1 VDDISDIV
9 TRLRLSAEDEAALH
23 DLVRR
28 AASQKADTVL
38 LPQSGAGPR
47 TVREIPLE
55 SSRYQDRGR
64 IATGGMGEVR
74 RVFDQVLDRPVA
86 MKVLRPDLSHQEHLV
101 RRFVEEAKLTAQLQ
115 HPNVVAVHEIGRLPN
130 ADGHG
135 ARWFFTMKEVRG
147 HTLTEVIDEV
157 HGVSREG
164 AWGTSTDG
172 WTLRRMVDVFHKVCL
187 TVAFAHDHGVV
198 HGDLKPDNVMV
209 GAYGEVQLMD
219 WGLSARLQETGYA
232 PDVGITGTP
241 VYMAPEQA
249 RGTPRSR
256 LTDVYSLGATLY
268 HMLSGQLPF
277 PNESP
282 QDVVMRLVRG
292 ERPVPLR
299 RVEEIVTFSETRAYV
314 DRTDPGEGTCP
325 PIPRELADAVTRAMA
340 TEKLRT
346 PSAQAL
352 AEQIEGWLEGSRKAE
367 ELRTLVAQATSRLPE
382 VRALRER
389 ARGLRERAQA
399 LTLAVPRSA
408 PDLEKREIWA
418 LEDQAGELEGE
429 ADRHEADVEGTLRAV
444 TNLMPGLP
452 EAHEALARQL
462 RDHHEQ
468 RERSGDTR
476 GAEQVEVRLRA
487 HVRALPPSSALRNEL
502 QLYLKGDGEVHL
514 LSDPPGARVA
524 VHKQMLV
531 DRRLMASPTSR
542 LSATPVRA
550 RLAMGSYVLVLHFPA
565 GPGGASQEV
574 RYPVLIERNARW
586 TGIPPGTASP
596 EPIRLPAQ
604 LGPDECCV
612 PAGWAKL
619 GDTEQGG
626 ARPLWVDSFVIDRF
640 PVTNRQY
647 LEFLND
653 LASQGR
659 GEEALRHAPRER
671 TGTGLARTIYVR
683 DERGRFS
690 VGTDEDGDAWDPDW
704 PVVLIDW
711 DDANAYAAWRA
722 QSTGLPWRLPS
733 EWEWEKAA
741 RGVDGRSYP
750 WGDHAEDTWACTLH
764 AHTGRPLLSVVD
776 SYPEDESP
784 YGVRGCAGNVH
795 EWCLE
800 PHAPPRIAPHTRAP
814 RPPAGP
820 SDLRITRGGAW
831 NLAIRHARCAMRH
844 GTQAHSRLP
853 YIGFRL
859 ARPV

>member
-28 AASQKADTVL
+28 AAAQKADTVL
-38 LPQSGAGPR
+38 LPQSGAAPR

-55 SSRYQDRGR
+55 PSRYQDRGR

-74 RVFDQVLDRPVA
+74 RVFDHVLDRLVA

-115 HPNVVAVHEIGRLPN
+115 HPNVVAVHEIGRLPH
-130 ADGHG
+130 ADGKG
-135 ARWFFTMKEVRG
+135 PRWFFTMKEVQG
-147 HTLTEVIDEV
+147 HTLTEVIGEV
-157 HGVSREG
+157 HTASREG
-164 AWGTSTDG
+164 AWGTSPGG
-172 WTLRRMVDVFHKVCL
+172 WTLRRMIDVFHKVCL

-256 LTDVYSLGATLY
+256 LTDVYALGATLY

-292 ERPVPLR
+292 ERPSPLR
-299 RVEEIVTFSETRAYV
+299 RVEEIVAFSETRAYL
-314 DRTDPGEGTCP
+314 DRTDAGEGNNP

-346 PSAQAL
+346 PSALAL
-352 AEQIEGWLEGSRKAE
+352 AEQAEAWLEGSRRAE
-367 ELRTLVAQATSRLPE
+367 ELRALVQQATSRLPE

-389 ARGLRERAQA
+389 ARGLSERAQS
-399 LTLAVPRSA
+399 LATTVPRSS

-418 LEDQAGELEGE
+418 LEDQAAELAAE
-429 ADRHEADVEGTLRAV
+429 ADRHEFDIEGTLRAV
-444 TNLMPGLP
+444 SNLMPGLA

-462 RDHHEQ
+462 REQHEQ
-468 RERSGDTR
+468 RERSGDIQ

-487 HVRALPPSSALRNEL
+487 HVRALPTSSALRQEL

-514 LSDPPGARVA
+514 LSDPTGAKVA

-531 DRRLMASPTSR
+531 DRRLMSSPTSR

-550 RLAMGSYVLVLHFPA
+550 KLAMGSYVLVLHFP
-565 GPGGASQEV
+565 GGQEV

-586 TGIPPGTASP
+586 TGIPPGTTSP
-596 EPIRLPAQ
+596 EPIRLPAE
-604 LGPDECCV
+604 LGPNECCV

-619 GDTEQGG
+619 GDEEHGG
-626 ARPLWVDSFVIDRF
+626 PKPVWVEGFVIDRF

-653 LASQGR
+653 LAEHGR
-659 GEEALRHAPRER
+659 NSEALRHAPRER
-671 TGTGLARTIYVR
+671 TGTGLARSIYVQ
-683 DERGRFS
+683 DDDGRFS
-690 VGTDEDGDAWDPDW
+690 VGVDEDGDAWDPDW

-711 DDANAYAAWRA
+711 DDACAYASWRA
-722 QSTGLPWRLPS
+722 ARTSLPWRLPS

-741 RGVDGRSYP
+741 RGVDGRAYP
-750 WGDHAEDTWACTLH
+750 WGEHPEDTWACTLH

-800 PHAPPRIAPHTRAP
+800 SHGPPKLAANARAP
-814 RPPAGP
+814 SPWTGP

-831 NLAIRHARCAMRH
+831 NLAIRHARCGTRH

-853 YIGFRL
+853 FVGFRL